1 MPDQTPT
8 ILIIVG
14 ISGDLAKR
22 KLLPAIGQLAAVGV
36 LPPKLKIIGITRQS
50 DVDPAKL
57 IKGATNEAYLAAN
70 LSIFQMDLAAA
81 DDYTRLSNRIAELE
95 TEFGHAAQ
103 RLYYLSVPPQVSYPI
118 IELLGTSGLAAAPGT
133 KLLLEK
139 PFGVDLASARELIEH
154 IDNHF
159 KPNQV
164 YRIDHYLAK
173 EMAQNIIVFREGNSL
188 FKRAWNKDFI
198 ESITIT
204 ASEKIGIEGRAGF
217 YESTGALRDLV
228 QSHLLQLTALTLME
242 TPRAGHLEE
251 VPARRLAALRQL
263 KLAIE
268 PVLQAARR
276 GQYDTYANEAKNPG
290 SVVETFV
297 DLSLESSNPRW
308 SGVTI
313 RLVTGKALAE
323 KTTEIRIAYKKDQ
336 DYESNELILRL
347 QPDEGIELC
356 LWTKAPGYERK
367 LERHAMSFRYDDHF
381 DELPEAYERV
391 FLDAINSDHT
401 LFATSDEVLE
411 TWRILAP
418 VQSAWDNA
426 GADGLIKYRTGIPA
440 ADVLKLHPNQ

>member
-36 LPPKLKIIGITRQS
+36 LPPKLKIIGITRQP
-50 DVDPAKL
+50 DVNPADL
-57 IKGATNEAYLAAN
+57 IKGATNEAYLADN

-81 DDYTRLSNRIAELE
+81 DDYTRLNNRITELE
-95 TEFGHAAQ
+95 AAFGYAAQ

-118 IELLGTSGLAAAPGT
+118 IELLGTSGLASAPNT

-154 IDNHF
+154 INHHF
-159 KPNQV
+159 KPDQV

-173 EMAQNIIVFREGNSL
+173 EMAQNLIVFREGNSL

-198 ESITIT
+198 ESITVT

-242 TPRAGHLEE
+242 TPQAGHLDE

-263 KLAIE
+263 KLANE
-268 PVLQAARR
+268 QVLQAARR
-276 GQYDTYANEAKNPG
+276 GQYDTYADEAKNPG

-297 DLSLESSNPRW
+297 DLSLQSSDPRW

-367 LERHAMSFRYDDHF
+367 LERHALKFRYEDHF

-391 FLDAINSDHT
+391 FLDAINSNHT
-401 LFATSDEVLE
+401 LFATSEEVLE

-418 VQSAWDNA
+418 VQAAWDNI
-426 GADGLIKYRTGIPA
+426 GGDELIKYRTGTPA
-440 ADVLKLHPNQ
+440 ADVLKSHPSQ